1 MPSLP
6 QYDSVV
12 EQAERKIQLSATRLI
27 YDYEKVEGLPMPL
40 ASDAAA
46 TVQVLGL
53 EDWVIGQAE
62 NQLRIFV
69 NLKIWEILSEY
80 QGANANIRDYAD
92 KIAEIY
98 NSSRY
103 KELASKIEIS
113 EDSLSQLAGRITGVD
128 TDKTQDFPNFESY
141 AKVFVL
147 YPIPDIT
154 GLWQDDKTFASQR
167 LAGLNPMAIKQVTF
181 SDDIGTNWNNLK
193 KKTVTG
199 HNRRSRPIFS
209 WSQLKL

>member
-69 NLKIWEILSEY
+69 NLEDL
-80 QGANANIRDYAD
+80 GNI
-92 KIAEIY
+92 E
-98 NSSRY
+98 
-103 KELASKIEIS
+103 
-113 EDSLSQLAGRITGVD
+113 
-128 TDKTQDFPNFESY
+128 
-141 AKVFVL
+141 
-147 YPIPDIT
+147 
-154 GLWQDDKTFASQR
+154 
-167 LAGLNPMAIKQVTF
+167 
-181 SDDIGTNWNNLK
+181 
-193 KKTVTG
+193 
-199 HNRRSRPIFS
+199 
-209 WSQLKL
+209 

>member
-1 MPSLP
+1 
-6 QYDSVV
+6 
-12 EQAERKIQLSATRLI
+12 
-27 YDYEKVEGLPMPL
+27 MPL

-46 TVQVLGL
+46 AVQVLGL
-53 EDWVIGQAE
+53 KDWVIGQAE

-69 NLKIWEILSEY
+69 NLKIWELLSEY
-80 QGANANIRDYAD
+80 QGANANVRDYAD

-128 TDKTQDFPNFESY
+128 TDKTQDFANFESY

-154 GLWQDDKTFASQR
+154 GLWQEDKTFASQR
-167 LAGLNPMAIKQVTF
+167 LAGLNPMALKRVTF
-181 SDDIGTNWNNLK
+181 SDDIGANW
-193 KKTVTG
+193 
-199 HNRRSRPIFS
+199 
-209 WSQLKL
+209 